1 MKMHN
6 KYAQR
11 YAKSAAGPPIF
22 RFGSPWG
29 RRDASG
35 KVMRK
40 LTTIALC
47 LMSLLAF
54 ADEDCSP
61 EAIGVDETSTKI
73 ELHFYT
79 GTCHYRNE
87 DYQLSVRSWEKLAE
101 LDASTS
107 ADEELK
113 IDVLNN
119 LGYMKFFGYG
129 TRTDKKT
136 AISYWSK
143 ATLLGHYEAEYHLCH
158 AYADSDQ
165 PTYDIAKAR
174 MHCEKARL
182 IYKGKDDSDPE
193 ILEDIEKYIKK
204 VGG

>member
-113 IDVLNN
+113 L
-119 LGYMKFFGYG
+119 
-129 TRTDKKT
+129 
-136 AISYWSK
+136 S
-143 ATLLGHYEAEYHLCH
+143 
-158 AYADSDQ
+158 
-165 PTYDIAKAR
+165 
-174 MHCEKARL
+174 L
-182 IYKGKDDSDPE
+182 IH
-193 ILEDIEKYIKK
+193 I
-204 VGG
+204 